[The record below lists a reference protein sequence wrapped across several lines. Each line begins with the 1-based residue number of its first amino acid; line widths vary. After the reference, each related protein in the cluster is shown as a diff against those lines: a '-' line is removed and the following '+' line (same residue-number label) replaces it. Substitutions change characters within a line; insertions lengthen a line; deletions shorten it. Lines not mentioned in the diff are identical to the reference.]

1 MENRNYWLKLRW
13 DFFSQPC
20 IKELREAAVGDTFV
34 IIYQKLLLSSIETNG
49 LITFFGMEK
58 TIEEEIAIMLGE
70 KLDNV
75 IAVFEFMKANKLI
88 KATKKENIYQL
99 SDTPYLG

>member
-1 MENRNYWLKLRW
+1 
-13 DFFSQPC
+13 
-20 IKELREAAVGDTFV
+20 
-34 IIYQKLLLSSIETNG
+34 
-49 LITFFGMEK
+49 MEK

-88 KATKKENIYQL
+88 KVTKKENIYQL